1 MQANTT
7 SCKTGSI
14 ANFYLLYTK
23 VCTDFYGCTWC
34 KTGSKPVKVNF
45 SGFIPCTASKSQLYF
60 RFYILLCL
68 FARVEKGIN
77 VPKKPAVNK
86 N

>member
-23 VCTDFYGCTWC
+23 VCR
-34 KTGSKPVKVNF
+34 TGSKLTFTAVHGVKPLTF
-45 SGFIPCTASKSQLYF
+45 KFKLTFTA
-60 RFYILLCL
+60 
-68 FARVEKGIN
+68 VHG
-77 VPKKPAVNK
+77 VKPEVSL
-86 N
+86 